1 MEAFHS
7 FVLSYIKYKDH
18 DAILRCY
25 TLEKGFQSFYIKGIY
40 APKNKKKAYLSPL
53 NPLKITVNHSVK
65 NHLGIIRNIE
75 FTYPEVALPEF
86 RMASVLFFI
95 ADFLCQVLPHE
106 TENPDLYSRIVRFY
120 HHLHEGNYQ
129 SHLIFLVEFLENH
142 GLAPALTEGEFLHPE
157 MGYFS
162 PIAEGASF
170 SAKISGY
177 WRAILTA
184 EDAYTVMIP
193 SEDRRAFLEALL
205 YYYQYHFPNFSIPK
219 SLEILYEMV

>member
-1 MEAFHS
+1 MEVFHC
-7 FVLSYIKYKDH
+7 FVLSYVKYKDH

-53 NPLKITVNHSVK
+53 NPLKITVNYSARTDLANIK
-65 NHLGIIRNIE
+65 NIE

-86 RMASVLFFI
+86 RMASVLFFV

-106 TENPDLYSRIVRFY
+106 TENPDLYRRIVRFY
-120 HHLHEGNYQ
+120 HHLHQGNYQ
-129 SHLIFLVEFLENH
+129 SHLIFLVAFLENH

-157 MGYFS
+157 MGCFR

-170 SAKISGY
+170 SAKISAY
-177 WRAILTA
+177 WRAVLTA
-184 EDAYTVMIP
+184 EDAYTVTIP
-193 SEDRRAFLEALL
+193 ALDRGAFLEALL
-205 YYYQYHFPNFSIPK
+205 YYYQCHFPNFSIPK
-219 SLEILYEMV
+219 SLEIIYDLM